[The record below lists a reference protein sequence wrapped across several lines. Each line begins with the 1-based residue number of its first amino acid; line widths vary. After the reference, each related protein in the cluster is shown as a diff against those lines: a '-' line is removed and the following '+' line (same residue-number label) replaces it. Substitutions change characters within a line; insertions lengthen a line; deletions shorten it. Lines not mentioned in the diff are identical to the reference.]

1 MSSPLFEVLSRYLAG
16 KLSISKDEVK
26 CYELLDRVQCF
37 AKAKSYRDS
46 AGGWL
51 DVLYADGIKI
61 PVKVMYERKG
71 GETVFTLE
79 VRK

>member
-1 MSSPLFEVLSRYLAG
+1 MSSPLFEILSRYLAS

-26 CYELLDRVQCF
+26 CYELLDRVQCR
-37 AKAKSYRDS
+37 AKTKSYRDS

-51 DVLYADGIKI
+51 DTISFDGVKI
-61 PVKVMYERKG
+61 PLKVVYERHNG
-71 GETVFTLE
+71 ATEFVLE

>member
-1 MSSPLFEVLSRYLAG
+1 MNPLFEVLSRYLAN

-26 CYELLDRVQCF
+26 CYELLDRVQCL
-37 AKAKSYRDS
+37 AKTKSYRDS

-51 DVLYADGIKI
+51 DTISFDGIKI
-61 PVKVMYERKG
+61 PVKVVYERKG